1 MNGTRGQQPNIFF
14 FLVLALILEGLP
26 VIDCLFFMLH
36 QNSGGGGGAKF
47 STSSNKGP
55 VVSPKLLMLK
65 SLNMV
70 GASRHLPIYGRT
82 KVCNHGLELVN
93 F

>member
-1 MNGTRGQQPNIFF
+1 MPKIFDGPCVNF
-14 FLVLALILEGLP
+14 GRSNSNRLSIFHTALFSEQTKILEG
-26 VIDCLFFMLH
+26 
-36 QNSGGGGGAKF
+36 GAAKF
-47 STSSNKGP
+47 SPSSNKGP

>member
-1 MNGTRGQQPNIFF
+1 MDIGGPKFMFILLGRV
-14 FLVLALILEGLP
+14 FLICKTMILGGL
-26 VIDCLFFMLH
+26 VKEREYW
-36 QNSGGGGGAKF
+36 AKF
-47 STSSNKGP
+47 SPSSNRGP